1 MPNTHSEHQAKIES
15 FYSKNKRMPTYREM
29 MGLFGFKSKNAVFRV
44 VEKLIDAGLAT
55 KDHLGRLVPT
65 QAFGEIP
72 LLGSVTA
79 GLPATVEEELL
90 DRVNLD
96 DFLIEKKASTFMLEV
111 DGDSMI
117 DAHIEKGDMVL
128 VERANTAKDGQIV
141 IAEIDGE
148 FTMKY
153 FRKDSN
159 KVWLEPA
166 NKKYQP
172 IYPEHSLNI
181 NAVLKAVIRKY

>member
-1 MPNTHSEHQAKIES
+1 
-15 FYSKNKRMPTYREM
+15 MPTYSEM
-29 MGLFGFKSKNAVFRV
+29 MKLFDFKSKNAVFKV
-44 VEKLIDAGLAT
+44 VEKLMDAGLVA
-55 KDHLGRLVPT
+55 KDHLGRLMPT
-65 QAFGEIP
+65 DIFNEIP

-96 DFLIEKKASTFMLEV
+96 DFLIEKKASTYMLEV

-128 VERANTAKDGQIV
+128 VERTNQAKDGQIV

-153 FRKDSN
+153 FRKEGS

-166 NKKYQP
+166 NKNYEP
-172 IYPEHSLNI
+172 IYPERSLNI